1 MKAILLNQD
10 KSLRWDDVP
19 ISTLKP
25 DEVLV
30 KVVAAAIFDD
40 FSSVDINKLQR
51 RLEEGNVMIH
61 FPDELIPKSE
71 GGEHASADGHI

>member
-25 DEVLV
+25 DEVPV

-51 RLEEGNVMIH
+51 KLAERKIPLHEY
-61 FPDELIPKSE
+61 EL
-71 GGEHASADGHI
+71 